1 MTSFQRQ
8 QTVDVYVDDNIDEN
22 HCGVENNNSS
32 SNNKKSHQII
42 SSSTN
47 NNNTQLLLSPS
58 SKPKI
63 QGWERF
69 FSSTISSASN
79 EERFI
84 QYFALGHYYVGKQDT
99 HEISNNPTDNHHQ
112 NDTATNLDKPN
123 ATTPSSYFS
132 RPIPWMDEHAVRIR
146 AGILNIMAWV
156 SILNVN
162 FIRNPNIAYG
172 IIGTAMWEFLMSSL
186 FGLTPLAPI
195 GNISTLISMMLYKEP
210 LW

>member
-1 MTSFQRQ
+1 MESFQRQ

-22 HCGVENNNSS
+22 HCGVKNNNSE
-32 SNNKKSHQII
+32 KSHQII
-42 SSSTN
+42 STTSTN
-47 NNNTQLLLSPS
+47 NNNTQLLSPS

-69 FSSTISSASN
+69 FSSTISSTSN
-79 EERFI
+79 EERCI

-99 HEISNNPTDNHHQ
+99 HEISTNPMDNHHHQ
-112 NDTATNLDKPN
+112 NDTATTNIDKPN
-123 ATTPSSYFS
+123 ATSSSSFS